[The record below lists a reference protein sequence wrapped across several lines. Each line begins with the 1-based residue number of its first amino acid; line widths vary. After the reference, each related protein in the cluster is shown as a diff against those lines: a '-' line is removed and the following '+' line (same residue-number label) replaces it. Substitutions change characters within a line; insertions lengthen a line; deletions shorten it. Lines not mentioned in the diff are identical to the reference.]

1 MTASIINNLW
11 KEPFMISSCKTV
23 IQTDES
29 FRETSPHGN
38 LQYPF
43 AFYLEDIW
51 DFDFHRMDW
60 HWHPELEFLVVQEGT
75 VHCSVGIRQFDLE
88 QGYGLFINRSI
99 LHRFEADNH
108 AIIPNIVFSP
118 VFLAAE
124 QTGIYQD
131 FIHPL
136 VNAAIPFQIFS
147 PEVSWQ
153 KNILD
158 NLDSVFE
165 LQKQPSS
172 SRLLTISLL
181 FHLWNTLFEHLQ
193 DISGTSV
200 RRTDM
205 AQTKLQLMMQYI
217 QDRFRDPL
225 SLDEIAASAS
235 VSKSR
240 ALQIF
245 QDHIQFSPIA
255 YLISYRL
262 QRAAFLLSE
271 TEKPISSIAEETGF
285 SDSGY
290 FCRTWKK
297 HYGMTPKEY
306 RNTHR

>member
-11 KEPFMISSCKTV
+11 KEPFMISSYKTV

-51 DFDFHRMDW
+51 NFDFHRMDC

-75 VHCSVGIRQFDLE
+75 IHCSVGIRQFDLE

-200 RRTDM
+200 RRTYM

-217 QDRFRDPL
+217 QDHFREPL

-245 QDHIQFSPIA
+245 QDHIQVSPIA

-262 QRAAFLLSE
+262 QHAAFLLSE

-290 FCRTWKK
+290 FCRRWKN

-306 RNTHR
+306 RNSHR

>member
-1 MTASIINNLW
+1 MNASIINALW

-29 FRETSPHGN
+29 FRETSLHGN
-38 LQYPF
+38 PRYPF

-60 HWHPELEFLVVQEGT
+60 HWHPELEFLVVHEGT

-200 RRTDM
+200 RRTEDM

-217 QDRFRDPL
+217 QDHFREPL

-245 QDHIQFSPIA
+245 QDHIQVS
-255 YLISYRL
+255 LRN
-262 QRAAFLLSE
+262 RKTHFLHC
-271 TEKPISSIAEETGF
+271 G
-285 SDSGY
+285 
-290 FCRTWKK
+290 
-297 HYGMTPKEY
+297 
-306 RNTHR
+306 RNRFF

>member
-75 VHCSVGIRQFDLE
+75 IHCSVGIRQFDLE

-217 QDRFRDPL
+217 QDHFREP
-225 SLDEIAASAS
+225 
-235 VSKSR
+235 
-240 ALQIF
+240 
-245 QDHIQFSPIA
+245 SPWTR
-255 YLISYRL
+255 YPRQL
-262 QRAAFLLSE
+262 
-271 TEKPISSIAEETGF
+271 P
-285 SDSGY
+285 
-290 FCRTWKK
+290 
-297 HYGMTPKEY
+297 
-306 RNTHR
+306 

>member
-1 MTASIINNLW
+1 
-11 KEPFMISSCKTV
+11 MISSYKTV

-51 DFDFHRMDW
+51 NFDFHRMDW
-60 HWHPELEFLVVQEGT
+60 HWHPELEFLVVHEGT

-108 AIIPNIVFSP
+108 V
-118 VFLAAE
+118 
-124 QTGIYQD
+124 
-131 FIHPL
+131 
-136 VNAAIPFQIFS
+136 
-147 PEVSWQ
+147 VS
-153 KNILD
+153 IL
-158 NLDSVFE
+158 
-165 LQKQPSS
+165 
-172 SRLLTISLL
+172 LL

-200 RRTDM
+200 RRTEDM

-217 QDRFRDPL
+217 QDHFREPL

-245 QDHIQFSPIA
+245 QDHIQVSPIA

-290 FCRTWKK
+290 FCRRWKN

-306 RNTHR
+306 RNSHR

>member
-60 HWHPELEFLVVQEGT
+60 HWHPELEL
-75 VHCSVGIRQFDLE
+75 
-88 QGYGLFINRSI
+88 
-99 LHRFEADNH
+99 FEADNH

-217 QDRFRDPL
+217 QDHFREPL
-225 SLDEIAASAS
+225 SLDEISASAS

-245 QDHIQFSPIA
+245 QDHIQVSPIA

-262 QRAAFLLSE
+262 QHAAFLLSE

-306 RNTHR
+306 RDSHR

>member
-1 MTASIINNLW
+1 
-11 KEPFMISSCKTV
+11 MISSYKTV

-75 VHCSVGIRQFDLE
+75 IHCSVGIRQFDLE
-88 QGYGLFINRSI
+88 QRYGLFINRSI

-118 VFLAAE
+118 VYLAAE

-217 QDRFRDPL
+217 QDHFREPL

-245 QDHIQFSPIA
+245 QDHIQVSPIA

-262 QRAAFLLSE
+262 QHAAFLLSE

-306 RNTHR
+306 RDSHR